1 MSTISLGKI
10 STNKQS
16 LFKVS
21 ATSSTGNALEYRLVS
36 GKLPPGLNI
45 APSGEITGRTKE
57 IIFNLDDGVT
67 NLDSG
72 NTTIDRKFD
81 FTVEAKN
88 KNGTVTNRQ
97 VFSIT
102 ESKIS
107 DGEVANIFAKVRP
120 TKTTRKELDA
130 FITSPDLF
138 PDESLYRKGEL
149 NFRTDDLSFLILAG
163 INKPDLTVINNLL
176 NENFY
181 NTTLRIGDLKTAKAK
196 DPNGNTIYELI
207 YAELIDPYVDSPNEI
222 VFSAQNLPN
231 ISFTYYASSTKILAS
246 SPIRAN
252 GKVVQVF
259 VNSIKNMQDDL
270 EAGLTVQNFDY
281 LPQWMK
287 SPQNDNLVP
296 GFKLALPIK
305 YVKPGE
311 SEKILYRINNE
322 SQFDFKNVPVLIDR
336 FYVTKHNG
344 TTIDNVRTPQN
355 ATGDGVTKV
364 FSLDQGVTKSNNVL
378 VTLDG
383 VGVDASL
390 YSITAIPTTA
400 QNQQHSA
407 DKTTL
412 TADSNKLTADLN
424 KSKNTHELTFD
435 TAPANGTAIVFKRK
449 KTTFGLKEFVT
460 LDTNTTSF
468 DEKGTR
474 FNVQPLTFDN
484 KQPEDTQLL
493 LLRSDVMDNVIH
505 VSKQRELIRTPI

>member
-36 GKLPPGLNI
+36 GKLPPGLTI

-231 ISFTYYASSTKILAS
+231 ISCI
-246 SPIRAN
+246 
-252 GKVVQVF
+252 
-259 VNSIKNMQDDL
+259 
-270 EAGLTVQNFDY
+270 
-281 LPQWMK
+281 
-287 SPQNDNLVP
+287 
-296 GFKLALPIK
+296 
-305 YVKPGE
+305 
-311 SEKILYRINNE
+311 
-322 SQFDFKNVPVLIDR
+322 
-336 FYVTKHNG
+336 
-344 TTIDNVRTPQN
+344 
-355 ATGDGVTKV
+355 
-364 FSLDQGVTKSNNVL
+364 
-378 VTLDG
+378 
-383 VGVDASL
+383 
-390 YSITAIPTTA
+390 YS
-400 QNQQHSA
+400 
-407 DKTTL
+407 
-412 TADSNKLTADLN
+412 
-424 KSKNTHELTFD
+424 
-435 TAPANGTAIVFKRK
+435 
-449 KTTFGLKEFVT
+449 
-460 LDTNTTSF
+460 
-468 DEKGTR
+468 
-474 FNVQPLTFDN
+474 
-484 KQPEDTQLL
+484 
-493 LLRSDVMDNVIH
+493 
-505 VSKQRELIRTPI
+505 

>member
-1 MSTISLGKI
+1 M
-10 STNKQS
+10 
-16 LFKVS
+16 
-21 ATSSTGNALEYRLVS
+21 
-36 GKLPPGLNI
+36 
-45 APSGEITGRTKE
+45 
-57 IIFNLDDGVT
+57 
-67 NLDSG
+67 
-72 NTTIDRKFD
+72 
-81 FTVEAKN
+81 
-88 KNGTVTNRQ
+88 
-97 VFSIT
+97 
-102 ESKIS
+102 
-107 DGEVANIFAKVRP
+107 
-120 TKTTRKELDA
+120 
-130 FITSPDLF
+130 
-138 PDESLYRKGEL
+138 
-149 NFRTDDLSFLILAG
+149 
-163 INKPDLTVINNLL
+163 
-176 NENFY
+176 
-181 NTTLRIGDLKTAKAK
+181 
-196 DPNGNTIYELI
+196 
-207 YAELIDPYVDSPNEI
+207 
-222 VFSAQNLPN
+222 
-231 ISFTYYASSTKILAS
+231 
-246 SPIRAN
+246 
-252 GKVVQVF
+252 
-259 VNSIKNMQDDL
+259 
-270 EAGLTVQNFDY
+270 
-281 LPQWMK
+281 
-287 SPQNDNLVP
+287 
-296 GFKLALPIK
+296 PIK